1 MSGWKKIIVA
11 LLVILNLAV
20 AGVIAY
26 AMQVTSDA
34 SQMMNNVREKIDR
47 KSALRTDGEPDI
59 NNAEPF
65 SILLLGV
72 DTGDL
77 GRTDQGR
84 SDTMMVVTVN
94 PQQKKS
100 TIISLDRDILTKIV
114 GYGEN
119 DKLNHAYAYGGV
131 KMSMNT
137 IENLLDIPIDH
148 YVTINMRGLKD
159 LVNAVGGIEVDNKR
173 TFTLDGIKVKKGKQT
188 LYGKKALAYARM
200 RYEDPEGDVG
210 RQKRQ
215 REVVTKILKKVMSV
229 NGVSNHKKI
238 LKAVEKNMKTD
249 LSWDNMVDIGTN
261 YLPAFDKINQKQLA
275 GKNDMSQGVYYQIL
289 GKHELLEVQNT
300 LKKQLELPTKK
311 KLPNL
316 KDDDADLLFY
326 DDSDKRLTEDT
337 SQYAPGYDHSEN
349 YDEYGNFIGN
359 QTNDDDENS
368 SSGYQKSSQS
378 QQSTDSSDYNDYGEP
393 AVDSNNTYEGYN
405 YENNQYYQPNQG
417 Y

>member
-11 LLVILNLAV
+11 LLVVMNLAV
-20 AGVIAY
+20 AGVVAY

-34 SQMMNNVREKIDR
+34 SEMMNNVRQKIDR
-47 KSALRTDGEPDI
+47 KSALRTDGAPDI

-159 LVNAVGGIEVDNKR
+159 LVNAVGGIEVDNQR

-215 REVVTKILKKVMSV
+215 REVVTKILKKVMSI

-261 YLPAFDKINQKQLA
+261 YLSAFDKINQKQLA

-300 LKKQLELPTKK
+300 LKTQLELPTKK

-326 DDSDKRLTEDT
+326 DDSNGRLTEDT

-359 QTNDDDENS
+359 QNDDGETNS
-368 SSGYQKSSQS
+368 GSQDS
-378 QQSTDSSDYNDYGEP
+378 EQGSSDNYNDYNEP
-393 AVDSNNTYEGYN
+393 AVDSSNSYDGYN
-405 YENNQYYQPNQG
+405 YESNNQYYQPAQA